1 MPNTLFIKPLWITSY
16 QNWFI
21 RRGGEGTGEGRRE
34 GGEEGKGGGEGRRG
48 REEGKGGWD
57 GRRGREDSAHDN
69 SRTSDV
75 FRSILLSVRSILRMR
90 GKNVRTAFYVTG
102 NSGKAP
108 VQTVKFSVKKWAL
121 GSEKILPM
129 DAIVREKR
137 P

>member
-1 MPNTLFIKPLWITSY
+1 
-16 QNWFI
+16 
-21 RRGGEGTGEGRRE
+21 
-34 GGEEGKGGGEGRRG
+34 
-48 REEGKGGWD
+48 
-57 GRRGREDSAHDN
+57 
-69 SRTSDV
+69 
-75 FRSILLSVRSILRMR
+75 MR

-121 GSEKILPM
+121 DSEKILPM

>member
-1 MPNTLFIKPLWITSY
+1 MVVIYALT
-16 QNWFI
+16 
-21 RRGGEGTGEGRRE
+21 
-34 GGEEGKGGGEGRRG
+34 EELRKSMHIHV
-48 REEGKGGWD
+48 
-57 GRRGREDSAHDN
+57 SAHDN

-121 GSEKILPM
+121 DTEKILPM
-129 DAIVREKR
+129 DAIVREER